1 MEHLSSQT
9 LVTQAANI
17 IKDLIL
23 TGKIKAG
30 ERLKETELEKAL
42 GISRTPLREAMAL
55 LQAEGLIVTHP
66 RRGRFVKK
74 IDIKVNER

>member
-17 IKDLIL
+17 IEDLIL
-23 TGKIKAG
+23 TGKIKVG
-30 ERLKETELEKAL
+30 EHLKEAELEKAL

-55 LQAEGLIVTHP
+55 LQAEGLIVT
-66 RRGRFVKK
+66 RALCQK
-74 IDIKVNER
+74 N